1 MDATKKVAA
10 DDIDPPA
17 EGFIQAAQ
25 PIEKCLPCVE
35 LEVKEKA
42 EALRALIEGSFKRR
56 NELEAL
62 EWKMNFSL
70 WTGIVIAAWAL
81 HNKPETQHLRWWS
94 LSFLLV
100 FVIQGYY
107 VYRFA
112 TGEYNA
118 VTFALKYLDQL
129 ETLVG
134 IADADKPSR
143 ATRTKLIQWY
153 LLEVGPTILLVAA
166 AVALV
171 W

>member
-1 MDATKKVAA
+1 VS
-10 DDIDPPA
+10 
-17 EGFIQAAQ
+17 
-25 PIEKCLPCVE
+25 VE
-35 LEVKEKA
+35 LEVQEKA

-81 HNKPETQHLRWWS
+81 HNKPETQHLRWWA

-100 FVIQGYY
+100 FPIQGYF

-112 TGEYNA
+112 RSEYNA
-118 VTFALKYLDQL
+118 VTFALAYLDRL
-129 ETLVG
+129 ETLIG
-134 IADADKPSR
+134 IEDREKPSR
-143 ATRTKLIQWY
+143 APRSKLIQWY
-153 LLEVGPTILLVAA
+153 LLEVGPTLLLVAA
-166 AVALV
+166 AITLV